1 MNSPKIPY
9 IKLKNRPFGTGHK
22 QNAAAL
28 RQFQAKRA
36 VKTMEADPLRKFLF
50 RLLALVI
57 LLALIGLV
65 GFAYLGD
72 LSPARQ
78 DQRLP
83 VTLEVE

>member
-1 MNSPKIPY
+1 
-9 IKLKNRPFGTGHK
+9 
-22 QNAAAL
+22 
-28 RQFQAKRA
+28 
-36 VKTMEADPLRKFLF
+36 MEADPLRKFLF

-83 VTLEVE
+83 VTIEVE